1 MNRTAKPANARSDL
15 MAPAVTLVLLGAC
28 LLLSWWILRPFLKA
42 LIWALILAYVTWPLF
57 ERLCARLRG
66 RRAPASALLT
76 GCLAL
81 MAVFLIGWIG
91 WRLQVEMSAFF
102 SQGPATRWDLTRLVE
117 RFPWLAAWLET
128 ELGGAARSVQLQDYL
143 WKLLQRYSHQLLDV
157 LRSVERH
164 VLVFLFTFLS
174 LFFIYRDGAVLLR
187 QTRRTLCALLGERA
201 IPYLHRIGQTLEAVI
216 YGLVLTALGQGLMA
230 ALGYALAG
238 LGAPLLLG
246 LFTGL
251 VALIPFAA
259 PLAWGGVSLWV
270 VFAGKLWTG
279 IVLFGWGLLVMLVV
293 DNFIRPL
300 LISQATRIHFLIVL
314 YGVLGGIECFGLL
327 GLFLGPVILSV
338 MVAIWEE
345 WLAHVHSR
353 QRTEKD

>member
-1 MNRTAKPANARSDL
+1 MPQTEGTAHPGRRPVDRDAGVGRGVRHRLDRL
-15 MAPAVTLVLLGAC
+15 APAGGDERVLQPGTGDPLGPDA
-28 LLLSWWILRPFLKA
+28 
-42 LIWALILAYVTWPLF
+42 
-57 ERLCARLRG
+57 ARRAVPVAGGVAGDGAG
-66 RRAPASALLT
+66 RRCP
-76 GCLAL
+76 
-81 MAVFLIGWIG
+81 F
-91 WRLQVEMSAFF
+91 
-102 SQGPATRWDLTRLVE
+102 GPAPGLSVE
-117 RFPWLAAWLET
+117 TAA
-128 ELGGAARSVQLQDYL
+128 
-143 WKLLQRYSHQLLDV
+143 RYSHQLLDV

-201 IPYLHRIGQTLEAVI
+201 IPYLHRVGQTLEAVI

-279 IVLFGWGLLVMLVV
+279 IALFGWGLLVMLVV